1 LHREESKTMPARAN
15 HLPAYFE
22 RIALQKLRLGHELSA
37 RDLEPTSKR
46 TLKKLMAK
54 GWLEGGNA
62 IGTYR
67 ITRSGEE
74 ALSAPLPRRINAAL

>member
-1 LHREESKTMPARAN
+1 LKKPKTMPARAN

-22 RIALQKLRLGHELSA
+22 RIALQKLRPGHELSA
-37 RDLEPTSKR
+37 RDIEPTSKR

-74 ALSAPLPRRINAAL
+74 ALSAPLPRRRGIAL

>member
-1 LHREESKTMPARAN
+1 MPARAN

-22 RIALQKLRLGHELSA
+22 RIALQKLRPGHELSA
-37 RDLEPTSKR
+37 RDIEPTSKH
-46 TLKKLMAK
+46 TIKKLMAK

-62 IGTYR
+62 VGTYR

-74 ALSAPLPRRINAAL
+74 ALSAPLPRRRGAPLGENE